1 MSITA
6 KELAKKLNLSAAAVS
21 MALNNKPGV
30 STDTRRRILDAAD
43 RYGYDFTRITEKQN
57 AAGTIYLVI
66 YKKHGAIVDDTPFF
80 SQLSEGIT
88 DACHQSGYKLKIL
101 YLLGENDELLP
112 QIEEIQYSDCIGII
126 LLGTE
131 MQKEDAL
138 LFQHLSVPFVLLDTY
153 FETVA
158 CDYVLINNVQGAYLA
173 TSHLIKK
180 TRKQPGYLKSS
191 YAIGNFAERNS
202 GFFKAVRAYGMSS
215 SKSIVHALTPSID
228 GAYADMKEI
237 LNAGEKLAPCYFADN
252 DLIAVGAMK
261 ALKEYGYR
269 IPEDIA
275 IVGFDN
281 IPMSTIIEPAL
292 TTIHVPK
299 QYMGKIA
306 VQRLITLLTEKG
318 TQPVKIEISTQLV
331 ERKSV

>member
-6 KELAKKLNLSAAAVS
+6 KELAKKLNLSAGGVS

-43 RYGYDFTRITEKQN
+43 RYGYDSRALRKSKMPPEQFILSSIKSTARSSMTRRFFHNFPRGSPTP
-57 AAGTIYLVI
+57 ASSPGT
-66 YKKHGAIVDDTPFF
+66 
-80 SQLSEGIT
+80 
-88 DACHQSGYKLKIL
+88 KLKIL

-228 GAYADMKEI
+228 
-237 LNAGEKLAPCYFADN
+237 
-252 DLIAVGAMK
+252 
-261 ALKEYGYR
+261 
-269 IPEDIA
+269 
-275 IVGFDN
+275 
-281 IPMSTIIEPAL
+281 AL
-292 TTIHVPK
+292 TPI
-299 QYMGKIA
+299 
-306 VQRLITLLTEKG
+306 
-318 TQPVKIEISTQLV
+318 
-331 ERKSV
+331 